1 VLDEARHEYL
11 DKVAGIILKRPGI
24 NIMLC
29 GVATAYDR
37 VELARQETASRSEG
51 RDKKQDKA
59 ALPPVEV
66 PEEQLIDLADRRDA
80 AVKDYLVDKHGVK
93 PGRLVACQPRIDPD
107 GGATPRVDLLI

>member
-1 VLDEARHEYL
+1 M
-11 DKVAGIILKRPGI
+11 I
-24 NIMLC
+24 
-29 GVATAYDR
+29 
-37 VELARQETASRSEG
+37 
-51 RDKKQDKA
+51 QDKA